1 MAPFRVEGCTVRDAA
16 GLARNNMSA
25 FWTDPTWILV
35 WEQGRPLES
44 VVEACTK
51 RMPNNLLNDRAH
63 KRHLK
68 AVDAETGEVVGYVR
82 FLLPDRLAGD
92 WLGAQTPD
100 DVSAA
105 DRKRFDEQFA
115 SADWTF
121 RRGVGNID
129 EPVRPIMQ
137 NYMGRKEYM
146 ELEYLAVQP
155 AYRNRGIATMLME
168 AGIAES
174 EKMGIDIFMLAYKAG
189 LGVYKRLGFETLETL
204 ILDDSAYGGQG
215 EYGCYFMERTVKRQ

>member
-1 MAPFRVEGCTVRDAA
+1 MSNYRVEGCTVLDAA
-16 GLARNNMSA
+16 GLAQNNMSA

-35 WEQGRPLES
+35 WEKGRTLES
-44 VVEACTK
+44 IIEACTK

-68 AVDAETGEVVGYVR
+68 AVDTETGAIVGYAR
-82 FLLPDRLAGD
+82 FLVPDRLAGD
-92 WLGAQTPD
+92 WLKAQTPD
-100 DVSAA
+100 VSET
-105 DRKRFDEQFA
+105 DKKKFDELFA
-115 SADWTF
+115 TADWTF
-121 RRGVGNID
+121 RRGTGNID
-129 EPVRPIMQ
+129 EPVHPIMEK
-137 NYMGRKEYM
+137 YKSRKEYM

-155 AYRNRGIATMLME
+155 DYRNRGIATMLMQ

-174 EKMGIDIFMLAYKAG
+174 ERMGIDIFMLAYKAG

-215 EYGCYFMERTVKRQ
+215 EYGCYFMERTVKR